1 MQLVADWKLI
11 LKKAWS
17 IRLMLLASLLS
28 GAEVILPQFTDVV
41 PPNLFAALSF
51 VVVGGAFA
59 ARLVAQPKM
68 RGDTP

>member
-1 MQLVADWKLI
+1 MQLVTNWKLV

-28 GAEVILPQFTDVV
+28 GMEVVLPMFTDVV
-41 PPNLFAALSF
+41 PPNLFAAMSF

-68 RGDTP
+68 GDQP

>member
-1 MQLVADWKLI
+1 M
-11 LKKAWS
+11 
-17 IRLMLLASLLS
+17 MLASLLS

-51 VVVGGAFA
+51 VIVGGAFA

-68 RGDTP
+68 RGDAP

>member
-1 MQLVADWKLI
+1 MQLVTDWKLV

-17 IRLMLLASLLS
+17 IRLMVLASLLS

-41 PPNLFAALSF
+41 PPTVFAILSF
-51 VVVGGAFA
+51 VVVGGAFV

-68 RGDTP
+68 EAKP